1 MCRTYK
7 ISDTAYRNRSTQRL
21 FSFNKT
27 LAARERL
34 RYLSRPF
41 HQIKT
46 SMAQKSK
53 KIAKAKPA
61 AKKAASVKKP
71 VAKAKPQAKAK
82 PATPKPAPSKKPS
95 ALVKKA
101 SSAQKPA
108 PAKKTAAVSQKP
120 SPKKAAPVSKKAT
133 PVKKAPPAKK
143 TAPTKVVAP
152 VKKVALVKKQAPV
165 KKAAPVKKEVPGK
178 KAAPVKKEAPIKA
191 KKMPVVVIKRPPPPA
206 KVTGWE
212 SKQRDRLLQLK
223 DTLLDSMS
231 GVGRD
236 SLRNRA
242 EGGEAS
248 AFGMHT
254 ADAGS
259 DAYDR
264 DFALSLLSQER
275 DSLFEIDAALKKI
288 NDGNYGF
295 CEISGKAIPHN
306 RLEALPF
313 ARYTV
318 ECQADLEKTNRLTRV
333 RQPVTSLFGLG
344 EEGETESEEEDT
356 TTETKD

>member
-1 MCRTYK
+1 
-7 ISDTAYRNRSTQRL
+7 
-21 FSFNKT
+21 
-27 LAARERL
+27 
-34 RYLSRPF
+34 
-41 HQIKT
+41 
-46 SMAQKSK
+46 MAIKSK
-53 KIAKAKPA
+53 KPAKAKPV
-61 AKKAASVKKP
+61 AKKAAPAKKP
-71 VAKAKPQAKAK
+71 AAKAKLPAKAKPQAKA
-82 PATPKPAPSKKPS
+82 T
-95 ALVKKA
+95 
-101 SSAQKPA
+101 
-108 PAKKTAAVSQKP
+108 
-120 SPKKAAPVSKKAT
+120 VSKS
-133 PVKKAPPAKK
+133 
-143 TAPTKVVAP
+143 AP
-152 VKKVALVKKQAPV
+152 VKKSAPVVKKSAPV
-165 KKAAPVKKEVPGK
+165 KKAVLVSQKNAVKNPAPASKKAPVSKAKAKKVTAVKKPVPVKKQVLSK
-178 KAAPVKKEAPIKA
+178 KTKPAQKA
-191 KKMPVVVIKRPPPPA
+191 TLSKKMPVVVIKKTAPPL
-206 KVTGWE
+206 KVTGWVA
-212 SKQRDRLLQLK
+212 KQRDRLLQLK

-295 CEISGKAIPHN
+295 CEISGKPIPHN

-318 ECQADLEKTNRLTRV
+318 ECQAELEKTNRLTRV

-344 EEGETESEEEDT
+344 EEGEGEGEEEDT
-356 TTETKD
+356 TTDTKD

>member
-1 MCRTYK
+1 
-7 ISDTAYRNRSTQRL
+7 
-21 FSFNKT
+21 
-27 LAARERL
+27 
-34 RYLSRPF
+34 
-41 HQIKT
+41 
-46 SMAQKSK
+46 MAQKSK
-53 KIAKAKPA
+53 KPAKAKPV
-61 AKKAASVKKP
+61 AKKASPIKKP
-71 VAKAKPQAKAK
+71 IAKAKPQAKVT
-82 PATPKPAPSKKPS
+82 PASKKPAPSKKP
-95 ALVKKA
+95 AATLKKA
-101 SSAQKPA
+101 A
-108 PAKKTAAVSQKP
+108 PAKKAAPIKKP
-120 SPKKAAPVSKKAT
+120 APVSKKPA
-133 PVKKAPPAKK
+133 PKKAVPVAKKAAPLKK
-143 TAPTKVVAP
+143 TAPAKKSDPAQKTALTKKATPDKKVVP
-152 VKKVALVKKQAPV
+152 I
-165 KKAAPVKKEVPGK
+165 KKAAPVK
-178 KAAPVKKEAPIKA
+178 AQ
-191 KKMPVVVIKRPPPPA
+191 KMPVVVIKKGKEPV
-206 KVTGWE
+206 KVTGWVA
-212 SKQRDRLLQLK
+212 KQRERLLQLK

-295 CEISGKAIPHN
+295 CELSGKPIPHN

-318 ECQADLEKTNRLTRV
+318 ECQAELEKTNRLTRV

-344 EEGETESEEEDT
+344 EEGESESEEEDT
-356 TTETKD
+356 TTDTKD

>member
-1 MCRTYK
+1 
-7 ISDTAYRNRSTQRL
+7 
-21 FSFNKT
+21 
-27 LAARERL
+27 
-34 RYLSRPF
+34 
-41 HQIKT
+41 
-46 SMAQKSK
+46 MAQKSK
-53 KIAKAKPA
+53 KPAKAKPV
-61 AKKAASVKKP
+61 AKKASPIKKP
-71 VAKAKPQAKAK
+71 IAKAKPQAKVT
-82 PATPKPAPSKKPS
+82 PASKKPAPSKKP
-95 ALVKKA
+95 AATLKKA
-101 SSAQKPA
+101 A
-108 PAKKTAAVSQKP
+108 PAKKAAPIKKP
-120 SPKKAAPVSKKAT
+120 APVSKKPA
-133 PVKKAPPAKK
+133 PKKAVPVAKKAAPLKK
-143 TAPTKVVAP
+143 TAPAKKSAPAQKTALTKKATPDKKVVP
-152 VKKVALVKKQAPV
+152 I
-165 KKAAPVKKEVPGK
+165 KKAAPVK
-178 KAAPVKKEAPIKA
+178 AQ
-191 KKMPVVVIKRPPPPA
+191 KMPVVVIKKGKEPV
-206 KVTGWE
+206 KVTGWVA
-212 SKQRDRLLQLK
+212 KQRERLLQLK

-295 CEISGKAIPHN
+295 CELSGKPIPHN

-318 ECQADLEKTNRLTRV
+318 ECQAELEKTNRLTRV

-344 EEGETESEEEDT
+344 EEGESESEEEDT
-356 TTETKD
+356 TTDTKD